1 MLKGIAA
8 CISPALLQVLSEMG
22 CGDTL
27 VLAGANFPA
36 AACAKETILLRA
48 DGVGTLP
55 LLEGILKL
63 LPLDENVP
71 NPVQLVERTSAD
83 GDLPV
88 YKIRGQLKYKVE
100 DIERYVVGQLRPVYR
115 TVYAQRQPRTKA
127 KSAGAGGCGY
137 VPGMK
142 VV

>member
-1 MLKGIAA
+1 MTKLIGNEEAA
-8 CISPALLQVLSEMG
+8 KLLDVSV
-22 CGDTL
+22 DTL
-27 VLAGANFPA
+27 RRI
-36 AACAKETILLRA
+36 C
-48 DGVGTLP
+48 
-55 LLEGILKL
+55 
-63 LPLDENVP
+63 
-71 NPVQLVERTSAD
+71 AD

-100 DIERYVVGQLRPVYR
+100 DIERYVTGQLRPVYR

-142 VV
+142 VVLGATCLIRLSRSLPACFLAQSASYGSSA

>member
-63 LPLDENVP
+63 MPLDENVP
-71 NPVQLVERTSAD
+71 NPMQLVERTSVD

-88 YKIRGQLKYKVE
+88 PLWEDYKAIVTQIAPRRKHNSRRGKKEVRIPRKIPGERIYK
-100 DIERYVVGQLRPVYR
+100 R
-115 TVYAQRQPRTKA
+115 K
-127 KSAGAGGCGY
+127 KMC
-137 VPGMK
+137 
-142 VV
+142 

>member
-1 MLKGIAA
+1 MQEVADMTKLIGNEEAA
-8 CISPALLQVLSEMG
+8 KLLDVSV
-22 CGDTL
+22 DTL
-27 VLAGANFPA
+27 RRI
-36 AACAKETILLRA
+36 C
-48 DGVGTLP
+48 
-55 LLEGILKL
+55 
-63 LPLDENVP
+63 
-71 NPVQLVERTSAD
+71 AD

-100 DIERYVVGQLRPVYR
+100 DIERYVTGQLRPVYR